1 MPNLRDVR
9 GRMRAITQTL
19 QVTRAMK
26 LISTAK
32 LRRARRTLEQSH
44 PFFDR
49 IRRTMVELTMDAG
62 QVESDY
68 LDLREKNDVRR
79 SGVIVI
85 TSDRGL
91 AGGYNASV
99 SRFTED
105 LCAKLPNP
113 FLILV
118 GAVGQ
123 RYFMH
128 SPYPVLENFSFHS
141 KIPEVP
147 DAKEI
152 ADFLSSQFLWGMFDE
167 VHVVYTRMKSSVLLI
182 PESIRVLPIDASKL
196 DHSAGPFET
205 ERRKRI
211 GFEYL
216 PSAGAVFD
224 ALVPLY
230 LKGIVYGA
238 LVESYASEQSA
249 RISAMDVASKNAEE
263 MMQTL
268 KLAYNRARQS
278 VITQE
283 VSEIVAG
290 AAALEQ

>member
-9 GRMRAITQTL
+9 GRMRAISQTL
-19 QVTRAMK
+19 QVTKAMK
-26 LISTAK
+26 LISTSK
-32 LRRARRTLEQSH
+32 LRRARRTLGESH
-44 PFFDR
+44 PFFER
-49 IRRTMVELTMDAG
+49 IRQSMAELSQDAG
-62 QVESDY
+62 RVESDF
-68 LDLREKNDVRR
+68 LDLREKNQTRR
-79 SGVIVI
+79 TGVIVV

-99 SRFTED
+99 ARFTEEF
-105 LCAKLPNP
+105 CSSLPNP

-123 RYFMH
+123 RYFMR

-141 KIPEVP
+141 QLPQVP

-152 ADFLSSQFLWGMFDE
+152 ADFLISQFLWGMFDD
-167 VHVVYTRMKSSVLLI
+167 VHVVYTRMRSSVLLV
-182 PESIRVLPIDASKL
+182 PESIRALPIDSSKL
-196 DHSAGPFET
+196 NGPASPFQT
-205 ERRKRI
+205 EGKRAI
-211 GFEYL
+211 GFEYI

-230 LKGIVYGA
+230 IKGIVYGA

-249 RISAMDVASKNAEE
+249 RISAMDVASRNAEG
-263 MMQTL
+263 MMQSL